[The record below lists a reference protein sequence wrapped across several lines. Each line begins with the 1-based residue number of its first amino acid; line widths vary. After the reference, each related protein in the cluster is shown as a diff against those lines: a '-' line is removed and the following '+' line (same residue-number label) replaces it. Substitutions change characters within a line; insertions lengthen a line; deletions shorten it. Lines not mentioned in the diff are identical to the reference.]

1 MHDLRAILTPAP
13 CSGHHV
19 NAVFIRCAPALSMPV
34 GREAF
39 ARSKRKRRTEVAAAF
54 YTLCETARLV
64 GVDLRAYLPR
74 AVYAAIGRPGTV
86 TFPEDLL
93 ASTLTG

>member
-1 MHDLRAILTPAP
+1 VRYIQALGGPHAFVGSASARQHCGRAALRRP
-13 CSGHHV
+13 
-19 NAVFIRCAPALSMPV
+19 FV
-34 GREAF
+34 GR
-39 ARSKRKRRTEVAAAF
+39 RV
-54 YTLCETARLV
+54 LL
-64 GVDLRAYLPR
+64 R